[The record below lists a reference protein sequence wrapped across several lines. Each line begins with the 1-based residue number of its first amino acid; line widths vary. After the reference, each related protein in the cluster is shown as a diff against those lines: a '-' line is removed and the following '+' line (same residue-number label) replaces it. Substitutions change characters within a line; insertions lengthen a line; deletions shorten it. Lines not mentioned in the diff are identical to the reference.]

1 MRDRGMGLAPPRVA
15 PRARGDGAAPGST
28 SSRCHEWRPDD
39 VLIRDNLCALH
50 KATFDFDP
58 NSRRHLPRVVLR
70 GERLVLET

>member
-1 MRDRGMGLAPPRVA
+1 MGPLRAPPVA
-15 PRARGDGAAPGST
+15 VATSGGPG
-28 SSRCHEWRPDD
+28 D

-58 NSRRHLPRVVLR
+58 NSRRHLPRLVLR

>member
-1 MRDRGMGLAPPRVA
+1 M
-15 PRARGDGAAPGST
+15 
-28 SSRCHEWRPDD
+28 
-39 VLIRDNLCALH
+39 LIRDNLCALH